1 MERSI
6 VTEHLDQ
13 FPDEQ
18 GDGDNRVLSIRRD
31 EVLLFEHPTLK
42 GIKLLEHTPL
52 EVVHFPLEFS
62 PQQFSPPRGV
72 YESDFLRV
80 EWQQMNSFR
89 QPFYHRNADVDELSY
104 QVCGERTLMT
114 EYGTVELRPGDF
126 SRIPVRVAH
135 DNFGRQGIHLLFY
148 IPAPVRECVKVNRTA
163 GPKIPPFDGWQAA
176 TVTEVMTNCLG
187 GPHCDIAAAKADENL
202 LLKHAETIRDDE
214 YIRVLRSDGTDENG
228 VTAAPGQSVLV
239 AGHSSPGPLWLY
251 KSADVWIGST
261 RTKPKAED
269 HVKNGNGAGAGNED
283 GIVYRR
289 HSRVEEIQCQITGS
303 RTLITQRGIVQLH
316 PGDFVNIPVGVA
328 FTDHVDGDAASNGE
342 SHHISILTRHP
353 CPPKAQVVRQA
364 SPATWDAV
372 MEIRNGRKDV

>member
-1 MERSI
+1 MARSI
-6 VTEHLDQ
+6 ITEHLDK
-13 FPDEQ
+13 FPYAEDKEASHPI
-18 GDGDNRVLSIRRD
+18 LSIRRD
-31 EVLLFEHPTLK
+31 EALLFEHPTLK
-42 GIKLLEHTPL
+42 GIKLLDHRPL

-62 PQQFSPPRGV
+62 PQQFAPPRGI

-148 IPAPVRECVKVNRTA
+148 IPAPVQECVKVNRTA
-163 GPKIPPFDGWQAA
+163 EYKIPPFDGWQAA

-187 GPHCDIAAAKADENL
+187 GPECDIAAAKADEML
-202 LLKHAETIRDDE
+202 LLKHSETIGERD
-214 YIRVLRSDGTDENG
+214 YINVLRSDGADSDTD
-228 VTAAPGQSVLV
+228 TSD
-239 AGHSSPGPLWLY
+239 HGPLWLY

-261 RTKPKAED
+261 RTKRPKGD
-269 HVKNGNGAGAGNED
+269 HVNGNGVGN
-283 GIVYRR
+283 GNGSGQVYRR

-303 RTLITQRGIVQLH
+303 RTLITQRGIVQLN

-328 FTDHVDGDAASNGE
+328 FTDHVDGGEE

-364 SPATWDAV
+364 SPATWEAV
-372 MEIRNGRKDV
+372 MGIRNGQKGA